1 MYVRK
6 NGGETVCS
14 TKTQV
19 IDYDLFFW
27 LHNILRHILPHIK
40 IRVAGAVSPSDLD
53 FIEGGGEQ
61 DEGARC
67 WSSLAEWHNELID
80 IAYLFFARPIP
91 TSCPSG
97 YQKLTWT
104 KPRDTKHE
112 QVI

>member
-53 FIEGGGEQ
+53 LIDGGGAWC
-61 DEGARC
+61 GAFLLTLKHFYSC
-67 WSSLAEWHNELID
+67 FCTFTIQGVTVFASTSKID
-80 IAYLFFARPIP
+80 LP
-91 TSCPSG
+91 
-97 YQKLTWT
+97 
-104 KPRDTKHE
+104 
-112 QVI
+112 V